1 MGSVELACCF
11 YSAQV
16 RDRTPVRDS
25 VRPYVIH
32 GPPCTEARPTARQRP
47 PSPPSAAASPA
58 IAPET
63 STSRSCESCGSRR
76 LPYVRMYVRTRI
88 ARCDTRCQTT
98 PDELTQRSRHTPD
111 HARRTVR
118 TCDSL
123 ECEVATAVCERFTPG
138 CRFRRALVAAA
149 AGRSLNHLVA
159 AVAGRSLSDLIAAAA
174 NLNERSC
181 KSCCGTDVLHIRT
194 QVRTDRT
201 SVGFT
206 FCWWTRGLDTM
217 LQNITGHHGL
227 LVGESGADL
236 FSTAIRY
243 VRARREPFDFQSAH
257 HISKDSMP
265 INANDTHRLAR
276 LGKSRDDSG
285 Y

>member
-1 MGSVELACCF
+1 M
-11 YSAQV
+11 
-16 RDRTPVRDS
+16 
-25 VRPYVIH
+25 
-32 GPPCTEARPTARQRP
+32 
-47 PSPPSAAASPA
+47 
-58 IAPET
+58 
-63 STSRSCESCGSRR
+63 
-76 LPYVRMYVRTRI
+76 RTRI
-88 ARCDTRCQTT
+88 ARCDTRGQTT
-98 PDELTQRSRHTPD
+98 PDELTQRSRHKPD

-118 TCDSL
+118 TRDSL

-138 CRFRRALVAAA
+138 CRFRRAVVAAA

-159 AVAGRSLSDLIAAAA
+159 AVAGQSLSDLIAAAA
-174 NLNERSC
+174 NLNECSC
-181 KSCCGTDVLHIRT
+181 KSCCGADVLHKCNYVPKY
-194 QVRTDRT
+194 VRTDRT

-243 VRARREPFDFQSAH
+243 VHARREPFDFQSAH

-265 INANDTHRLAR
+265 INANDTRRLAR